1 MGADMSLDVDMAFG
15 ADMAFGVV
23 GADVLGGPRA
33 RGVPEASPMSFPT
46 SLQLPLPP
54 SFPGHVPAPQICY
67 NSALMSDSTLT
78 HVRNIGI
85 VAHIDAGKTTTT
97 ERILFYTGKI
107 HKTGEVHEGDTTTDF
122 MIQEKERGITIQSAA
137 ISCTWK
143 DWAINIIDTPG
154 HVDFTMEVE
163 RSLRVLDGAVCVFCA
178 VGGVQPQSETVWR
191 QADRYHVPRVAFV
204 NKMDRMGADFGR
216 VVEEIRTKL
225 RANAAPVELPIGKEE
240 GFKGVVDLLEM
251 KGIVYD
257 EASEGKTFTVGEIP
271 AELKDDAE
279 LARAE
284 LCEKIADLD
293 EGVMEAYLER
303 GDLTADELR
312 AAIRRQVVAGAF
324 VPVLCGTAFKD
335 KGIQPL
341 LDAIGLYLP
350 APTDRPPV
358 EATDLKSGERVTRR
372 QDPAEPLAALVFKIA
387 TDPYVGRLYFVRV
400 YSGVLK
406 KGANAFN
413 PRTKKRERV
422 MKIVRLFADQQIEV
436 DHLAAGDI
444 GALVGLKE
452 CTTGDTLCAEMKPL
466 YLERI
471 TAPQP
476 VMFLAIEPKSG
487 ADKDKL
493 VASME
498 QLAAEDP
505 TCQVRQDE
513 ETGQTIL
520 SGMGE
525 LHLEIL
531 VDRLKREFK
540 CAANVGKPMVS
551 YVETVTAPAL
561 KEFTFDRELGG
572 RRHAVTLAI
581 EIRPLERGKGVQVD
595 VSRDFRNALP
605 DPKLAD
611 VVVQGLRDGVAT
623 GVLARFPMT
632 DLAVCAVRCALVDP
646 EISDEIAFRSA
657 AVMGFREAAEAA
669 SPEFLEPI
677 MKLEITTPP
686 ESVGEVLGDLNA
698 RRGTVLDMEQ
708 RGDMQIVHARV
719 PMAQMFGYSTAI
731 RSLTKGRASYSMEPS
746 DFALVPR
753 NVREELLAR

>member
-1 MGADMSLDVDMAFG
+1 MA
-15 ADMAFGVV
+15 
-23 GADVLGGPRA
+23 
-33 RGVPEASPMSFPT
+33 
-46 SLQLPLPP
+46 
-54 SFPGHVPAPQICY
+54 
-67 NSALMSDSTLT
+67 DSTLAN
-78 HVRNIGI
+78 VRNIGI

-122 MIQEKERGITIQSAA
+122 IIQEKERGITIQSAA
-137 ISCTWK
+137 ISCNWK

-204 NKMDRMGADFGR
+204 NKMDRMGADFNR
-216 VVEEIRTKL
+216 VVEEMRAKL
-225 RANAAPVELPIGKEE
+225 KANAAPIELPIGKEE
-240 GFKGVVDLLEM
+240 NFKGVIDLLEM

-257 EASEGKTFTVGEIP
+257 EASEGKNFTVGDIP

-284 LCEKIADLD
+284 LCEKVADLD
-293 EGVMEAYLER
+293 EGVMEAYLEN

-312 AAIRRQVVAGAF
+312 AAIRRLVVAGQF

-341 LDAIGLYLP
+341 LDAVGLFLP

-358 EATDLKSGERVTRR
+358 EATDLKSGDKVMR
-372 QDPAEPLAALVFKIA
+372 QHDAKEPLSALVFKIA

-413 PRTKKRERV
+413 PRTKKRERI

-436 DHLAAGDI
+436 DQLSAGDI
-444 GALVGLKE
+444 GAIVGLKE

-476 VMFLAIEPKSG
+476 VMFMAIEPKSG

-551 YVETVTAPAL
+551 YVETITAPAM
-561 KEFTFDRELGG
+561 KEFSFDRELGG
-572 RRHAVTLAI
+572 KRHAVTLTL
-581 EIRPLERGKGVQVD
+581 ELKPLERGKGIQVD
-595 VSRDFRNALP
+595 VSRDFKNAIP

-611 VVVQGLRDGVAT
+611 IVMQGLNDGIST

-632 DLAVCAVRCALVDP
+632 DLSVTAVRCALVDP

-669 SPEFLEPI
+669 APEFLEPI

-746 DFALVPR
+746 DFALVPQT
-753 NVREELLAR
+753 VRRELLER

>member
-1 MGADMSLDVDMAFG
+1 
-15 ADMAFGVV
+15 
-23 GADVLGGPRA
+23 
-33 RGVPEASPMSFPT
+33 
-46 SLQLPLPP
+46 
-54 SFPGHVPAPQICY
+54 
-67 NSALMSDSTLT
+67 MSDSTLT

-191 QADRYHVPRVAFV
+191 QANRYHVPRVAFV

-240 GFKGVVDLLEM
+240 GFQGVVDLLEM

-271 AELKDDAE
+271 AGLKDDAE

-293 EGVMEAYLER
+293 EGVMEAYLEK

-358 EATDLKSGERVTRR
+358 EATDLKSGEKVTRR

-413 PRTKKRERV
+413 PRTKKRERI

-493 VASME
+493 VDSME

-551 YVETVTAPAL
+551 YVETVTAPAV
-561 KEFTFDRELGG
+561 KAFTFDRELGG
-572 RRHAVTLAI
+572 KRHAVTLAI

-595 VSRDFRNALP
+595 VSRDFRNTLP

-632 DLAVCAVRCALVDP
+632 DLAVCAVRCTLVDP

-669 SPEFLEPI
+669 APEFLEPI

>member
-1 MGADMSLDVDMAFG
+1 MAE
-15 ADMAFGVV
+15 D
-23 GADVLGGPRA
+23 
-33 RGVPEASPMSFPT
+33 S
-46 SLQLPLPP
+46 
-54 SFPGHVPAPQICY
+54 
-67 NSALMSDSTLT
+67 STLAN
-78 HVRNIGI
+78 VRNIGI

-191 QADRYHVPRVAFV
+191 QADRYHVPRLAFV

-216 VVEEIRTKL
+216 VVEELRAKL
-225 RANAAPVELPIGKEE
+225 KANAAPVELPIGKEE
-240 GFKGVVDLLEM
+240 NFKGVVDLLEM

-257 EASEGKTFTVGEIP
+257 EASEGKTFTVGDIP
-271 AELKDDAE
+271 AELKDEAE

-284 LCEKIADLD
+284 LCEKVADLD
-293 EGVMEAYLER
+293 EGVMEAYLEN
-303 GDLTADELR
+303 GDLSADELR
-312 AAIRRQVVAGAF
+312 GAIRRLVCAGQF

-335 KGIQPL
+335 KGVQPL
-341 LDAIGLYLP
+341 LDAVGLYLP

-358 EATDLKSGERVTRR
+358 SGTDLKTGTSVTRR
-372 QDPAEPLAALVFKIA
+372 HDVSEPLTSLVFKIA

-406 KGANAFN
+406 KGANAYN
-413 PRTKKRERV
+413 PRTKKRERI

-436 DHLAAGDI
+436 DQLPAGDI
-444 GALVGLKE
+444 GAIVGLKE

-476 VMFLAIEPKSG
+476 VMFMAIEPKSG

-493 VASME
+493 VASMA

-531 VDRLKREFK
+531 VDRLKREFR

-551 YVETVTAPAL
+551 YVETVTKPAM
-561 KEFTFDRELGG
+561 KEFSFDRELGG
-572 RRHAVTLAI
+572 KRHAVTLSI
-581 EIRPLERGKGVQVD
+581 EIRPLERGKGVQVELA
-595 VSRDFRNALP
+595 RDFKNALP
-605 DPKLAD
+605 DPKFAE
-611 VVVQGLRDGVAT
+611 VVEQGLRDGIST

-632 DLAVCAVRCALVDP
+632 DLVASAVRCTLVDP

-669 SPEFLEPI
+669 APEFLEPI

-686 ESVGEVLGDLNA
+686 ESVGEVLGDLNG

-708 RGDMQIVHARV
+708 RGDMQTVHARV

>member
-1 MGADMSLDVDMAFG
+1 MDDNYLA
-15 ADMAFGVV
+15 
-23 GADVLGGPRA
+23 
-33 RGVPEASPMSFPT
+33 
-46 SLQLPLPP
+46 
-54 SFPGHVPAPQICY
+54 
-67 NSALMSDSTLT
+67 

-107 HKTGEVHEGDTTTDF
+107 HKPGEVHEGDTTTDF
-122 MIQEKERGITIQSAA
+122 MVQEKERGITIQSAA
-137 ISCTWK
+137 ITCEWRGRTV
-143 DWAINIIDTPG
+143 NIIDTPG

-191 QADRYHVPRVAFV
+191 QADRYRVPRIAFV
-204 NKMDRMGADFGR
+204 NKMDRMGADFAR
-216 VVEEIRTKL
+216 VVGEMRAKL
-225 RANAAPVELPIGKEE
+225 KANACPVELPIGRED

-257 EASEGKTFTVGEIP
+257 EASEGKNFAVGDIP

-293 EGVMEAYLER
+293 EGVMEAYLEN
-303 GDLTADELR
+303 GDLTAEELR
-312 AAIRRQVVAGAF
+312 GAIRRQVVAGAF

-341 LDAIGLYLP
+341 LDAVVDYLP

-358 EATDLKSGERVTRR
+358 AATDLKSGAAVTRR
-372 QDPAEPLAALVFKIA
+372 HDPQELLTALVFKIA
-387 TDPYVGRLYFVRV
+387 SDTYGRLFFVRV
-400 YSGVLK
+400 YGGVLK
-406 KGANAFN
+406 KGANVYN

-422 MKIVRLFADQQIEV
+422 MKIVRLFADDRTEV
-436 DHLAAGDI
+436 DELRAGDI
-444 GALVGLKE
+444 GAIVGLKDA
-452 CTTGDTLCAEMKPL
+452 TTGDTLCAEMKPCH
-466 YLERI
+466 LERI

-487 ADKDKL
+487 ADKDRL
-493 VASME
+493 VESMNE
-498 QLAAEDP
+498 LAAEDP

-551 YVETVTAPAL
+551 YVETVTAPAA
-561 KEFTFDRELGG
+561 KSFTFDRELGG
-572 RRHAVTLAI
+572 KRHAATLTV
-581 EIRPLERGKGVQVD
+581 EVRPLERGKGRAVEVGRE
-595 VSRDFRNALP
+595 VKNALP
-605 DPKLAD
+605 DPKLAECIE
-611 VVVQGLRDGVAT
+611 QALMDGVAT
-623 GVLARFPMT
+623 GVLARYPMT
-632 DLAVCAVRCALVDP
+632 DISATATRLEVVDP
-646 EISDEIAFRSA
+646 EVSDEIALRGA

-669 SPEFLEPI
+669 APEFLEPI

-719 PMAQMFGYSTAI
+719 PMAQMFGYATAV
-731 RSLTKGRASYSMEPS
+731 RSLTKGRASYSMEP
-746 DFALVPR
+746 DTFDIAPR
-753 NVREELLAR
+753 AVREELLAR

>member
-1 MGADMSLDVDMAFG
+1 
-15 ADMAFGVV
+15 
-23 GADVLGGPRA
+23 
-33 RGVPEASPMSFPT
+33 
-46 SLQLPLPP
+46 
-54 SFPGHVPAPQICY
+54 
-67 NSALMSDSTLT
+67 MSDSTLT

-293 EGVMEAYLER
+293 EGVMEAYLEK

-632 DLAVCAVRCALVDP
+632 DLAVTAVRCALVDP

>member
-1 MGADMSLDVDMAFG
+1 
-15 ADMAFGVV
+15 
-23 GADVLGGPRA
+23 
-33 RGVPEASPMSFPT
+33 
-46 SLQLPLPP
+46 
-54 SFPGHVPAPQICY
+54 
-67 NSALMSDSTLT
+67 MSDSTLT

-122 MIQEKERGITIQSAA
+122 MVQEKERGITIQSAA

-240 GFKGVVDLLEM
+240 GFQGVVDLLEM

-271 AELKDDAE
+271 AGLKDDAE

-293 EGVMEAYLER
+293 EGVMEAYLEK

-358 EATDLKSGERVTRR
+358 EATDLKSGEKVTRR

-387 TDPYVGRLYFVRV
+387 TDPYVGRLYFVRI

-413 PRTKKRERV
+413 PRTKKRERI

-551 YVETVTAPAL
+551 YVETVTAPAV
-561 KEFTFDRELGG
+561 KAFTFDRELGG
-572 RRHAVTLAI
+572 KRHAVTLAI

-595 VSRDFRNALP
+595 VSRDFRNTLP

-632 DLAVCAVRCALVDP
+632 DLAVCAVRCTLVDP

-669 SPEFLEPI
+669 APEFLEPI